1 VCNEKENQKFNRHT
15 TLIHGS
21 DLLSSKQVQI
31 YGNRHDI
38 TEILLKVAVN
48 TIKQTLMLVSEEKK
62 NIDNTV
68 YSSTTCG
75 SICLKSSV
83 LTNNSLV
90 YGVVSWNLEI
100 QVKEQLVVRKDMDVN
115 EYERLFNI
123 THRHKFK

>member
-90 YGVVSWNLEI
+90 YGVVSWNLDQGEVYK
-100 QVKEQLVVRKDMDVN
+100 QYAKWEQETRKPKS
-115 EYERLFNI
+115 YIL
-123 THRHKFK
+123 TYT